1 MVPSVLIEKV
11 STNCSSDF
19 LLVRF
24 GEDHGVKSR
33 QHRLV
38 FLKKRLNAAAGLDRQ

>member
-1 MVPSVLIEKV
+1 MVPSVLMEKV

-24 GEDHGVKSR
+24 REDHGVMSR

-38 FLKKRLNAAAGLDRQ
+38 LLKKRLNAVTGIDRQ